1 MEESRGAKA
10 ANDSHFSRR
19 RRWRLEYL
27 AGNGCVVFPRLLGW
41 VSTIVNGPT
50 QHRRDRL
57 DTAFSYEKAY
67 ETILTLTLTKQALR
81 TRRPGGRLSSGAA
94 SRTSTPRWSNA
105 TARGWAPSS
114 AASLRRR
121 PPLASGGT
129 TDAAGDPRTPG
140 AGSTM
145 RRDANGRRAS
155 RSEPRAPGP
164 SPAAA
169 VAEDCCRS
177 AHSGP
182 MFVRRNWSSY
192 TYRTLWRGF
201 A

>member
-50 QHRRDRL
+50 QHRRGRL

-81 TRRPGGRLSSGAA
+81 DLE
-94 SRTSTPRWSNA
+94 
-105 TARGWAPSS
+105 RGEA
-114 AASLRRR
+114 
-121 PPLASGGT
+121 LA
-129 TDAAGDPRTPG
+129 G
-140 AGSTM
+140 AG
-145 RRDANGRRAS
+145 AQLLG
-155 RSEPRAPGP
+155 EG
-164 SPAAA
+164 
-169 VAEDCCRS
+169 
-177 AHSGP
+177 
-182 MFVRRNWSSY
+182 FVRLRPALERHHGADGLNPLLVRQRY
-192 TYRTLWRGF
+192 HRDLRDGLVVVRDVLDL
-201 A
+201 APR

>member
-50 QHRRDRL
+50 QHRRGRL

-81 TRRPGGRLSSGAA
+81 DGISPQSTYVSRELNFHFQDEFYEIHNYDFIEGGR
-94 SRTSTPRWSNA
+94 
-105 TARGWAPSS
+105 
-114 AASLRRR
+114 
-121 PPLASGGT
+121 
-129 TDAAGDPRTPG
+129 
-140 AGSTM
+140 
-145 RRDANGRRAS
+145 S
-155 RSEPRAPGP
+155 RSQ
-164 SPAAA
+164 
-169 VAEDCCRS
+169 
-177 AHSGP
+177 
-182 MFVRRNWSSY
+182 
-192 TYRTLWRGF
+192 
-201 A
+201 